1 MFIRLCLYKK
11 NNHGLSTVD
20 LSRQNELDSGPKAIQ
35 QIEFIGQLKKLDVD
49 NNAADA
55 NVAIPLVRDNLPRLV
70 SNLASNSLKFF
81 YNGICL

>member
-35 QIEFIGQLKKLDVD
+35 QIEFIGQLKKLDVN

-55 NVAIPLVRDNLPRLV
+55 
-70 SNLASNSLKFF
+70 SNDRSMFVLTILEKN
-81 YNGICL
+81 